1 MPGCL
6 VLSGAAERF
15 AEEIARAGDIDIPVE
30 ACTTVAEALH
40 RYSGQSIVFGNP
52 DLVAAVLP
60 ELPAVDWV
68 QSTWAGVKPL
78 CDIARRDYVLTGV
91 KDVFGPQIAEYV
103 LGYLLAYKLKV
114 HERMAR
120 QRKREWYP
128 ASSGVLQGKRL
139 GVMGTGSIGSHVSRT
154 ARSFG
159 MKVTGLSR
167 SGAPSPDFDHVEPV
181 SQLHSF
187 LEGLDFLVTTLPQ
200 TASTDKLL
208 DRAALGKLPSHAYV
222 INVGRGNVIDDD
234 ALVDALESDA
244 LAGAA
249 LDVFNEEP
257 LAGDSRF
264 WNAPNLTITA
274 HIAAISH
281 PSLIAPIFVDNYR
294 RYVAGQPLAYV
305 IDLDRGY

>member
-15 AEEIARAGDIDIPVE
+15 AEEIARAGDIDIAVE
-30 ACTTVAEALH
+30 ACTTVAEALR

-52 DLVAAVLP
+52 DLVAAILP

-91 KDVFGPQIAEYV
+91 KDVFGPQISEYV
-103 LGYLLAYKLKV
+103 MAYLLAHKLKV

-120 QRKREWYP
+120 QCKREWYP
-128 ASSGVLQGKRL
+128 ASSGVLHGKRL
-139 GVMGTGSIGSHVSRT
+139 GVMGTGSIGAHVART
-154 ARSFG
+154 GRAFG
-159 MKVTGLSR
+159 MKLTGLSR
-167 SGAPSPDFDHVEPV
+167 SGAPLPDFNHVEPV
-181 SQLHSF
+181 SRLHDF
-187 LEGLDFLVTTLPQ
+187 LAGLDFLVTTLPQ
-200 TASTDKLL
+200 TDSTDRLL

-234 ALVDALESDA
+234 ALVEALESGT

-257 LAGDSRF
+257 LPCDSRF
-264 WNAPNLTITA
+264 WSAPNLTITA

-281 PSLIAPIFVDNYR
+281 PSLIAPVFLENYR
-294 RYVAGQPLAYV
+294 RFSNGEPLKFV
-305 IDLDRGY
+305 IDLDKGY

>member
-1 MPGCL
+1 MRGCL
-6 VLSGAAERF
+6 VLSGAAQRF
-15 AEEIARAGDIDIPVE
+15 AEEIARAGDIDIAVE

-52 DLVAAVLP
+52 DLVAAILP

-78 CDIARRDYVLTGV
+78 CDIARRDFILTGV
-91 KDVFGPQIAEYV
+91 KDVFGPQISEYV
-103 LGYLLAYKLKV
+103 MAYLLAHKLKV
-114 HERMAR
+114 HERLAR

-128 ASSGVLQGKRL
+128 APSGVLQGKRL
-139 GVMGTGSIGSHVSRT
+139 GVMGTGSIGAHVART
-154 ARSFG
+154 GRAFG
-159 MKVTGLSR
+159 MRVTGLSR

-181 SQLHSF
+181 SRLHDF
-187 LEGLDFLVTTLPQ
+187 LVGLDFLVTTLPQ
-200 TASTDKLL
+200 TDSTDRLL
-208 DRAALGKLPSHAYV
+208 DRAALGKLPTHAYV

-257 LAGDSRF
+257 LPGDSRF
-264 WNAPNLTITA
+264 WSAPNLTITA

-281 PSLIAPIFVDNYR
+281 PSLIAPIFLENYR
-294 RYVAGQPLAYV
+294 RFSNGEPLKFV
-305 IDLDRGY
+305 IDLDKGY